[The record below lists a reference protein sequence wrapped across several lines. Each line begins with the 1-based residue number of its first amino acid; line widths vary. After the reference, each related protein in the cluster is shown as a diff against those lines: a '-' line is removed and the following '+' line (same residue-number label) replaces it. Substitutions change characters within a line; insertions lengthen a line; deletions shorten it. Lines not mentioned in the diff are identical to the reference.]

1 MPTPGAG
8 KLVIEMNDHVAKG
21 MGCYP
26 WEKVHTKKSGLC
38 QVEAH
43 GSGNS
48 LKLQVK
54 ICASYFLGL
63 TLRRNLLPNELPK
76 KSRWTDVEN
85 AALNLKDC
93 LLLPFVGNTYSNARH
108 SICLTHFLNE

>member
-1 MPTPGAG
+1 MLPLGKGA
-8 KLVIEMNDHVAKG
+8 H
-21 MGCYP
+21 
-26 WEKVHTKKSGLC
+26 KKSSLC
-38 QVEAH
+38 QLEAR

-63 TLRRNLLPNELPK
+63 TLRRNLLPSELPK
-76 KSRWTDVEN
+76 ESRWTDVEN
-85 AALNLKDC
+85 AVLNLKDC